1 MTQRDRVLQALEAA
15 GARGL
20 TGLEL
25 FDATGSMRYGAR
37 ILELREQGHNITAER
52 TGTSKSGAAIFRYT
66 LTPADQLFA
75 DQPTQSA
82 PTTAHYMEA
91 A

>member
-1 MTQRDRVLQALEAA
+1 MA

-25 FDATGSMRYGAR
+25 FDATGSMRFGAR
-37 ILELREQGHNITAER
+37 IKELRDAGHCIDSER
-52 TGTSKSGAAIFRYT
+52 VGTSENGAAIFRYT

>member
-1 MTQRDRVLQALEAA
+1 MTQAQQILRGLEAA
-15 GARGL
+15 GQEGL
-20 TGLEL
+20 TALEIL
-25 FDATGSMRYGAR
+25 DRFGSFRAAAR
-37 ILELREQGHNITAER
+37 IEELRKEGHSIETR
-52 TGTSKSGAAIFRYT
+52 TEKVASGKRVARYI
-66 LTPADQLFA
+66 LHPADQLFA